1 MDEVMEMDFKN
12 YVQSNKQKKSQ
23 GGSGRYEQEVPMN
36 DIEGEI
42 RRYEN
47 MSRNDMM
54 DELRRAKQSGSL
66 NEQSLRQ
73 FIDAMGGNLTEQQ
86 RRNIINLVNSL
97 K

>member
-1 MDEVMEMDFKN
+1 MDFKN

-23 GGSGRYEQEVPMN
+23 GGSVQYEQDIPLN
-36 DIEGEI
+36 DIEGQI
-42 RRYEN
+42 HQYEN

-66 NEQSLRQ
+66 NEQSLKQ
-73 FIDAMGGNLTEQQ
+73 FLDAMGGNLTEQQ
-86 RRNIINLVNSL
+86 RRNIISLVNSL